1 MRQKI
6 APGETNKLT
15 LSNTQVLAALRHLCD
30 SHSLYVLLCVRV
42 FVLVCPCVSLCWFVR
57 AVFMLVCPCC
67 LYVGLSVLSL
77 CWFVRG
83 VFVLVC
89 LCVCLSGC
97 PPGEEVLLAR
107 IQPEVLGGP
116 FGELPI
122 SNKRRILLFVRRGG
136 DGWC

>member
-1 MRQKI
+1 MR
-6 APGETNKLT
+6 
-15 LSNTQVLAALRHLCD
+15 VL
-30 SHSLYVLLCVRV
+30 VCVCACVGVR
-42 FVLVCPCVSLCWFVR
+42 VLVCPCVSLCWFVR
-57 AVFMLVCPCC
+57 A
-67 LYVGLSVLSL
+67 
-77 CWFVRG
+77 